1 MFALL
6 MAGVVFG
13 LSAGFSP
20 GPLLTLVITQTI
32 QHGIKEGVRVALA
45 PLITDVPIILAS
57 TFVLAQFANLHAWL
71 GVIALA
77 GGCFL
82 LYIAYES
89 FRTSKLETGCSI
101 VAPHSLQK
109 GALVNALNP
118 HPWLFWFTVGA
129 PTIVKAWQETPVAA
143 VAFLTGFYSCL
154 VGSKIVITVLVGT
167 SRQFFT
173 GKPYIYLM
181 RGLGVLLVA
190 FALLLFGEGLR
201 LLGIVS

>member
-6 MAGVVFG
+6 MAGVVLG
-13 LSAGFSP
+13 LSAGLSP

-32 QHGIKEGVRVALA
+32 QHGIKEGIRVALA
-45 PLITDVPIILAS
+45 PLITDVPIILVS
-57 TFVLAQFANLHAWL
+57 TFVLAQFANLDALL

-82 LYIAYES
+82 LYLAYES
-89 FRTSKLETGCSI
+89 FRANRPEPSSSSA
-101 VAPHSLQK
+101 VPHSLQK

-118 HPWLFWFTVGA
+118 HPYVFWFTVGA
-129 PTIVKAWQETPVAA
+129 PTIVKAWQDTPVAA
-143 VAFLTGFYSCL
+143 VAFLAGFYSCL
-154 VGSKIVITVLVGT
+154 IGSKIVITILVGT

-181 RGLGVLLVA
+181 RGLGVLLLA
-190 FALLLFGEGLR
+190 FALFLFGEGLH

>member
-6 MAGVVFG
+6 MAGIVFG

-32 QHGIKEGVRVALA
+32 QHGIKEGIRVALA
-45 PLITDVPIILAS
+45 PLITDIPIILVS
-57 TFVLAQFANLHAWL
+57 TFVLAQFANLHVLL

-82 LYIAYES
+82 LYLAYES
-89 FRTSKLETGCSI
+89 FRTSKLETGSSN
-101 VAPHSLQK
+101 VVPHSLQK

-118 HPWLFWFTVGA
+118 HPYLFWFTVGA
-129 PTIVKAWQETPVAA
+129 PTIVKAWQETPVSAA
-143 VAFLTGFYSCL
+143 AFLAGFYSCL
-154 VGSKIVITVLVGT
+154 IGSKIVITILVGT
-167 SRQFFT
+167 SRQFFI

-181 RGLGVLLVA
+181 RGLGVLLLTC
-190 FALLLFGEGLR
+190 ALLLFSEGLQ
-201 LLGIVS
+201 LLGVMN